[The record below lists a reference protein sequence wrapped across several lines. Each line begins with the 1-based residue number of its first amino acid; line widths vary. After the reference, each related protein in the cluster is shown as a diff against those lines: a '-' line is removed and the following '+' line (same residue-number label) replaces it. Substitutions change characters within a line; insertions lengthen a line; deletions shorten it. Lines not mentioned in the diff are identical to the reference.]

1 MYSEET
7 KASGLAKLLSN
18 FDLVLLDTCSLMED
32 SFPLFMDALVTSH
45 GYWKEGLRVVILGE
59 CMAELKKHS
68 KSGEHEKRINAKRAL
83 KIVKHDQSIWNRNKV
98 LKIEKALH
106 KDAFADRAIFAKV
119 SDLRISQKILV
130 ITQDKKL
137 KADIRGLNN
146 LESQKGRNIHVY
158 QIGRSGELEI
168 KFDDRSAPVPARNFN
183 GKKNVE
189 KPERKPVEE
198 KPKAPQ
204 KPKNPDKPQVIL
216 KENALLA
223 NLNNPNY
230 PVNKKLDDIANQ
242 IALLK
247 GLSEEEKKQLNLKLT
262 EEKLLAEKKKL
273 EAPKP
278 KEKEPAQKK
287 PAKEQP
293 APKQEAPAKAK
304 PYYEYGKTPSAA
316 LKRLG
321 DHYGW
326 MFRDSTVAFFAGV
339 HGPVDLT
346 TDDLALSEGAADLK
360 PETSKE
366 IKIKSLTLVF
376 ERTKNEFH
384 VYLKPVEE
392 KKQEP
397 KPEAKPE
404 PEKAKKPA
412 KKKETKKVEEPAKE
426 EAPKQEPKPKKAKK
440 KAPTKVEEPKKEEK
454 KEPEAKKAKAPKT
467 TKKTSLKAKKEEKP
481 AAEPVVAEKPKK
493 PSKKAPAKK
502 EKEPAKPAEKA
513 EVKRSSGF
521 AEAEK
526 NDKILNANLNN
537 PNYPKAS
544 AIKDIE
550 EQIVRI
556 RHLKPGESKE
566 LKFGIKALQAK
577 LKELK

>member
-7 KASGLAKLLSN
+7 KASSLAKLLSN

-32 SFPLFMDALVTSH
+32 SFPNFMDALVASR

-59 CMAELKKHS
+59 CMDELKKHS

-106 KDAFADRAIFAKV
+106 KDAFADRAIYAKV

-158 QIGRSGELEI
+158 QIGRHGDLEI

-183 GKKNVE
+183 GKKPVE
-189 KPERKPVEE
+189 KPENKPFEE

-204 KPKNPDKPQVIL
+204 KPKNPDKSQVIL

-223 NLNNPNY
+223 NISNPNY
-230 PVNKKLDDIANQ
+230 AVNKKIEDIDAQ

-247 GLSEEEKKQLNLKLT
+247 GLSQEEKKQLNLKLT
-262 EEKLLAEKKKL
+262 EEKLLLEKKKL

-278 KEKEPAQKK
+278 KEKEPVQKN
-287 PAKEQP
+287 PVKEQKP
-293 APKQEAPAKAK
+293 QKQETVKK
-304 PYYEYGKTPSAA
+304 PYYEYGKTPVLA
-316 LKRLG
+316 LKKLG

-326 MFRDSTVAFFAGV
+326 MFRDPSVAYFSGV
-339 HGPVDLT
+339 HGPIDLT
-346 TDDLALSEGAADLK
+346 SDDLAVAEEAASLK
-360 PETSKE
+360 PETSTE
-366 IKIKSLTLVF
+366 LVIKSLTFVF
-376 ERTKNEFH
+376 EHTKNEFH

-392 KKQEP
+392 KKEEQAA
-397 KPEAKPE
+397 KVEAKPKKT
-404 PEKAKKPA
+404 KAPA
-412 KKKETKKVEEPAKE
+412 KKKEEKKVEEPVKE
-426 EAPKQEPKPKKAKK
+426 EKPKQESKPKKTKK
-440 KAPTKVEEPKKEEK
+440 KAVEKTEKPAEEKKVEEPVVEKQKANKPKKST
-454 KEPEAKKAKAPKT
+454 A
-467 TKKTSLKAKKEEKP
+467 KAKKEEKP
-481 AAEPVVAEKPKK
+481 VAEATPKADEK
-493 PSKKAPAKK
+493 APASKKKAPKK
-502 EKEPAKPAEKA
+502 AKEPANSAQKPEIKH
-513 EVKRSSGF
+513 SSGF

-550 EQIVRI
+550 EQLVRI

>member
-7 KASGLAKLLSN
+7 KASSLAKLLSN

-45 GYWKEGLRVVILGE
+45 GYWKEGLRVVVLGE
-59 CMAELKKHS
+59 CMDELKKHS

-83 KIVKHDQSIWNRNKV
+83 KIVKHDQSIWNRNKI
-98 LKIEKALH
+98 LRIEKASH
-106 KDAFADRAIFAKV
+106 KDAFADRAIYAKV
-119 SDLRISQKILV
+119 SDLRISEKILV

-158 QIGRSGELEI
+158 QIGRNGQLEI
-168 KFDDRSAPVPARNFN
+168 KFDDRSAPVPARDFN

-189 KPERKPVEE
+189 KTEKKPIEE

-204 KPKNPDKPQVIL
+204 KPKNTDKSQVVL

-223 NLNNPNY
+223 NLSNPNY
-230 PVNKKLDDIANQ
+230 PLNKKIDDIDYQ
-242 IALLK
+242 IKLLK
-247 GLSEEEKKQLNLKLT
+247 GLSDEEKKQFNLRLT
-262 EEKLLAEKKKL
+262 EEKLLIEKKKL

-278 KEKEPAQKK
+278 KEKAPEPKK
-287 PAKEQP
+287 PAKEQKP
-293 APKQEAPAKAK
+293 AAPKQEKPVK

-316 LKRLG
+316 LKKLG
-321 DHYGW
+321 AHYGW
-326 MFRDSTVAFFAGV
+326 MFRDPSIPFFEGV
-339 HGPVDLT
+339 HGSVDLT
-346 TDDLALSEGAADLK
+346 TDDLALSEKMADLK

-366 IKIKSLTLVF
+366 LTIKTLTFVF
-376 ERTKNEFH
+376 EHTKNEFH

-392 KKQEP
+392 T
-397 KPEAKPE
+397 KPE
-404 PEKAKKPA
+404 PKEPEKPKAEKVGKPA
-412 KKKETKKVEEPAKE
+412 KKKESKKVEEPVKE
-426 EAPKQEPKPKKAKK
+426 EKPKQEPKPKKTK
-440 KAPTKVEEPKKEEK
+440 KAKEPAKVEKPEVKKEEPLVEK
-454 KEPEAKKAKAPKT
+454 PKASKPKKAAP
-467 TKKTSLKAKKEEKP
+467 KAKKEEKV
-481 AAEPVVAEKPKK
+481 AEPTPAPEKPAKKASKK
-493 PSKKAPAKK
+493 PSKKAN
-502 EKEPAKPAEKA
+502 EPAKPASKP
-513 EVKRSSGF
+513 EVKHSAGF

-544 AIKDIE
+544 ATKDIE

-577 LKELK
+577 LKEIQK